1 VRGRL
6 RTWLLCGSLVIGA
19 LASVVFMRPT
29 LVAPVAGDDRAFMPT
44 IAAHPWTL
52 LSELRDLPEVWE
64 QKSQTGRVT
73 ILALLERRAAARW
86 VVEAAV
92 RTDTRIALVLGALK
106 LLLTVA
112 SVLTLTALVKS
123 LRWRRSDGVLLR
135 ASRQTVI
142 LCTLA
147 GGVLFA
153 LGSQSQFLERNGRN
167 GWVSYPT
174 LTYGAVV
181 SIFGVVALVLWLT
194 RLYAE
199 RRYRVLT
206 IVALVL
212 LAVVTNFRYE
222 LTFVAVPLS
231 VIALVLVPLT
241 PDDRA
246 ADGRRAKWVTGLA
259 YGGVFLLIF
268 VAMRVYLR
276 SQCAEGGCY
285 EGVTLRLSTD
295 IARTFWF
302 NVVSSVPGAGAS
314 KASEYVTWS
323 GTSTE
328 GMFAPTPAS
337 IIVAGGMALALALC
351 WWSTRPAAPTS
362 PSAASQPQDAE
373 ISCGREEAQLLTIGA
388 ALCLLGSLGA
398 AAVMSLSKAPQQG
411 ITEVGLLYR
420 HTVVSWAGMAWA
432 IVLGVTA
439 LGRWRPRTGA
449 AAWLVL
455 TLATAVLAAVLM
467 PANERSLTADRTVNS
482 ATTSAFAALVRGDVS
497 STANAHR
504 CRLVPEIYRERGRE
518 PGIVGGGMRTVQA
531 FDQAFLRYWGRGF
544 CQP

>member
-1 VRGRL
+1 
-6 RTWLLCGSLVIGA
+6 LLCGSLVIGA

-44 IAAHPWTL
+44 IAAYPWTL
-52 LSELRDLPEVWE
+52 LSDLRDLPELWE
-64 QKSQTGRVT
+64 QESEQGRVA
-73 ILALLERRAAARW
+73 ILALVERRAAARW
-86 VVEAAV
+86 VVETAV
-92 RTDTRIALVLGALK
+92 RTDTPTALVLGALK
-106 LLLTVA
+106 LLLTGA

-135 ASRQTVI
+135 ASRRTVI

-153 LGSQSQFLERNGRN
+153 LGSQSQFLRPNGRN
-167 GWVSYPT
+167 AWVSYPT
-174 LTYGAVV
+174 LSYGAVI
-181 SIFGVVALVLWLT
+181 SIFGVAALVLWLT

-199 RRYRVLT
+199 RRYRVVT
-206 IVALVL
+206 IVVLVL

-241 PDDRA
+241 PGDRA

-259 YGGVFLLIF
+259 YAGVFLPIF
-268 VAMRVYLR
+268 VAMRVYAQG
-276 SQCAEGGCY
+276 QCAEGGCY
-285 EGVTLRLSTD
+285 AGVTFRLSTD
-295 IARTFWF
+295 MLRTFWV
-302 NVVSSVPGAGAS
+302 NVVSSVPGAGS
-314 KASEYVTWS
+314 GKAIEYVAWS

-328 GMFAPTPAS
+328 GMYAPTPAS
-337 IIVAGGMALALALC
+337 ILVAGGMALALLLC
-351 WWSTRPAAPTS
+351 WRLTGPAAPRRA
-362 PSAASQPQDAE
+362 SAASQPRDAE
-373 ISCGREEAQLLTIGA
+373 ISCGREEAQLLAMGG
-388 ALCLLGSLGA
+388 ALCLLGSVGA
-398 AAVMSLSKAPQQG
+398 AAVMSLSEAPQQG

-432 IVLGVTA
+432 VVLGVTA

-497 STANAHR
+497 STANADR
-504 CRLVPEIYRERGRE
+504 CRLVPKIYRERGRE
-518 PGIVGGGMRTVQA
+518 SGIVGGGARTVQA